1 VREVYEHAPFLLAAI
16 SGCSERP
23 RFTAPCGDC
32 SGCII
37 TLLAFAAAGTAHPA
51 LPLPTVI
58 DVERLQWSDPIVA
71 AEATEIAS
79 DWSTAGSR
87 VHQAL
92 RRRVERDR
100 ANAGSVEVRRWLA
113 SATGLGPIW
122 PR

>member
-1 VREVYEHAPFLLAAI
+1 MLPFCWLP
-16 SGCSERP
+16 SV
-23 RFTAPCGDC
+23 
-32 SGCII
+32 
-37 TLLAFAAAGTAHPA
+37 AAASDLALRLPVETARAASSPCLHSR
-51 LPLPTVI
+51 LPTVI